1 MKFLI
6 GCVLA
11 ALVSFTWGYVSWE
24 VLGWHKN
31 NTFGFKNEADVAEV
45 LLKNVVNGSGTY
57 VLPHQGEPPSVLPP
71 EEKTAKIAAAAKARD
86 DGPYMM
92 ATIRPG
98 KKPFKLGVA
107 MGLSFGRSVLACLLL
122 GALLAGSS
130 FSYAGKVA
138 FCAAAG
144 AFAGMAAE
152 VPDWIWFEL
161 RGANLFVA
169 FADQLF
175 EWTLAGTV
183 LAGFV
188 GKPPMAINE
197 VD

>member
-45 LLKNVVNGSGTY
+45 LLKNMEAGSGMY
-57 VLPHQGEPPSVLPP
+57 VLPHQGELPSVLPP
-71 EEKTAKIAAAAKARD
+71 EEKAAKILAAAKARD
-86 DGPYMM
+86 
-92 ATIRPG
+92 
-98 KKPFKLGVA
+98 
-107 MGLSFGRSVLACLLL
+107 
-122 GALLAGSS
+122 GSS
-130 FSYAGKVA
+130 FSYAGKVV

-144 AFAGMAAE
+144 AFAGMSAE
-152 VPDWIWFEL
+152 VPDWIWFET
-161 RGANLFVA
+161 RGSDLFVA
-169 FADQLF
+169 LADQLF
-175 EWTLAGTV
+175 EWTLVGMV

-188 GKPPMAINE
+188 GKPEVASNE
-197 VD
+197 

>member
-31 NTFGFKNEADVAEV
+31 NTFGFKNEADVAEI
-45 LLKNVVNGSGTY
+45 LLKNVESGWGVY
-57 VLPHQGEPPSVLPP
+57 ELPHLGEVPSVLSP
-71 EEKTAKIAAAAKARD
+71 EEKAAALAATVKARD
-86 DGPYMM
+86 EGPYLRAM
-92 ATIRPG
+92 IRPG
-98 KKPFKLGVA
+98 KKPFKMGTA
-107 MGLSFGRSVLACLLL
+107 MALSFGRSVLACVIL

-130 FSYAGKVA
+130 FSYAGKVV

-144 AFAGMAAE
+144 AFAGMSAE
-152 VPDWIWFEL
+152 VPDWIWFEM
-161 RGANLFVA
+161 RGSDLFVA
-169 FADQLF
+169 LADQLF
-175 EWTLAGTV
+175 EWSLVGTV

-188 GKPPMAINE
+188 GKPEVASNE
-197 VD
+197 

>member
-45 LLKNVVNGSGTY
+45 LLQNMEAGSGMY
-57 VLPHQGEPPSVLPP
+57 VLPHQGDLPSVLPP
-71 EEKTAKIAAAAKARD
+71 EEKAAKILAAAKARD
-86 DGPYMM
+86 EGPYMK
-92 ATIRPG
+92 AVIRPG
-98 KKPFKLGVA
+98 KKPFKMGTA
-107 MGLSFGRSVLACLLL
+107 MVLSFGRSVLACVLL

-130 FSYAGKVA
+130 FSYAGKVV

-144 AFAGMAAE
+144 AFAGMSGD
-152 VPDWIWFEL
+152 VPDWIWFET
-161 RGANLFVA
+161 RGSDLFVA
-169 FADQLF
+169 LADQLF
-175 EWTLAGTV
+175 EWTLAGMV

-188 GKPPMAINE
+188 GKPEVAANE
-197 VD
+197 